1 MNIKTAVIPVAGQGT
16 RFLPITLTI
25 PKAMIPIIDRPSV
38 QYSLDEAVSAGIEH
52 IIFVISAEQESIPR
66 YFEKRLDLEE
76 LITKRGNLDLLSR
89 LKIVPDAV
97 DLSFVVQESAQGLGD
112 AIMSAKDQLAGE
124 TFAVLLP
131 DDLILSHKPT
141 IAQMIAIE
149 AEKGGIVLAIKKVP
163 DESIENLGIV
173 NARKIDEKVYKIIE
187 MVEKPK
193 LELAPSNLAIIGRYI
208 LSGTVFDAI
217 SSTPPGKY
225 GELQLTDSINTM
237 IANTPCHGY
246 AFDADHFDIG
256 IPLGMLKASIHAGLR
271 RKDIGPDLHT
281 WIARA
286 IR

>member
-1 MNIKTAVIPVAGQGT
+1 MNIQTAVIPVAGQGT
-16 RFLPITLTI
+16 RFLPITLAI
-25 PKAMIPIIDRPSV
+25 PKGMIPIIDRPSI
-38 QYSLDEAVSAGIEH
+38 QYSLQEAVSAGLEH
-52 IIFVISAEQESIPR
+52 IIFVISTEQESIPR

-76 LITKRGNLDLLSR
+76 IITNRGDLELLSR
-89 LKIVPDAV
+89 LKVVPDAV

-112 AIMSAKDQLAGE
+112 AIMSVKDHLAGE

-141 IAQMIAIE
+141 ISQMMDIE

-173 NARKIDEKVYKIIE
+173 DARMIDEKVYQIMG

-193 LELAPSNLAIIGRYI
+193 PELAPSNLAIIGRYI
-208 LSGTVFDAI
+208 LSETVFDAI
-217 SSTPPGKY
+217 SSTPPGRY
-225 GELQLTDSINTM
+225 GEIQLTDSINAM
-237 IANTPCHGY
+237 IASTPCHGY
-246 AFDADHFDIG
+246 EFDADHFDIG
-256 IPLGMLKASIHAGLR
+256 IPFGMLKASIHAGLR

-281 WIARA
+281 WISRA